1 MPFIDGLG
9 ERVQRDE
16 LVRDTRTV
24 SVSAD
29 GSQTLVA
36 MKNMVSV
43 EDATGQF
50 ANQDNA
56 AGADGIN
63 HIDPSAGDDNQVGVT
78 LVDTATGSLD
88 VEVVA
93 EGY

>member
-9 ERVQRDE
+9 ERVDKGSVVGDAR
-16 LVRDTRTV
+16 VV

-29 GSQTLVA
+29 GSETLVT
-36 MKNMVSV
+36 MENLVSV

-50 ANQDNA
+50 VNQGNA
-56 AGADGIN
+56 AAADGIN
-63 HIDPSAGDDNQVGVT
+63 YIDPSAGDDNQVGVT

>member
-29 GSQTLVA
+29 GSQTLVT

-50 ANQDNA
+50 ANQGNA
-56 AGADGIN
+56 AAADGIN
-63 HIDPSAGDDNQVGVT
+63 YIDPSAGDDNQVGVT
-78 LVDTATGSLD
+78 LVDSATGSLD

>member
-9 ERVQRDE
+9 ERVDKGS
-16 LVRDTRTV
+16 LVRDTRVV

-29 GSQTLVA
+29 GTVTLVT
-36 MKNMVSV
+36 MKNLVSV

-50 ANQDNA
+50 VNQGNA
-56 AGADGIN
+56 SADDGITYIN
-63 HIDPSAGDDNQVGVT
+63 PSEGDDNQAAVA
-78 LVDTATGSLD
+78 LVDSATGSLD